1 MKINKRI
8 LTPIVALI
16 LSVILFG
23 YQIPNINAEVLP
35 TTVEF
40 TIAPN
45 GEMIDGAMP
54 VKFLAKT
61 ETQPSIEL
69 IASNLDSITGSLM
82 VIDDYQS
89 TNNYSETLDVSLTF
103 AEYIIFTGNSSEIGL
118 KIGLDGNGFL
128 YHYAIIGDGA
138 YITLTF
144 DITLNNVSNYVN
156 ITYLLDG
163 ESYDVRKQKKDDI
176 PNLPLTEPTK
186 YGFIFK
192 GWYLDPE
199 YTTPLSLYD
208 RFEIDSYVYGF
219 FEEKSKITI
228 KFYDGDVLISEATQY
243 ESEAV
248 LKPSNPVKS
257 GQVFVGW
264 YLDPNFETRLENEDT
279 FITNTNVY
287 AKFVA
292 DTGGIVIPTEENNKT
307 LYLVGA
313 AALLLIVLIASSSTK
328 GKPTKKR
335 GK

>member
-1 MKINKRI
+1 MKNKKKI
-8 LTPIVALI
+8 LMPLMALV

-23 YQIPNINAEVLP
+23 YQIPSINAEVLP

-45 GEMIDGAMP
+45 GEMIEGAMP
-54 VKFLAKT
+54 VAFIAKT

-103 AEYIIFTGNSSEIGL
+103 ADYIVFTGSSSEIGL

-128 YHYAIIGDGA
+128 YHYAIIGEGA
-138 YITLTF
+138 DITLTF

-163 ESYDVRKQKKDDI
+163 ESFDVRKQKKDDI
-176 PNLPLTEPTK
+176 PNLPITEPAK
-186 YGFIFK
+186 YGFTFK
-192 GWYLDPE
+192 GWYLDSE
-199 YTTPLSLYD
+199 YTTPLNLDD

-219 FEEKSKITI
+219 FQEKAKITI
-228 KFYDGDVLISEATQY
+228 KFYDGDLVISEATQY

-248 LKPSNPVKS
+248 LKPSNPVKA
-257 GQVFVGW
+257 GQVFMGW

-279 FITNTNVY
+279 FTTNTNVY

-292 DTGGIVIPTEENNKT
+292 DSGGAVIPTEENNKT

-313 AALLLIVLIASSSTK
+313 AAFLLIVFIAISSTK
-328 GKPTKKR
+328 GNPIKKK

>member
-1 MKINKRI
+1 MKNKKKI
-8 LTPIVALI
+8 LMPLMALV

-23 YQIPNINAEVLP
+23 YQIPNINAEILP

-54 VKFLAKT
+54 VKFLPKT

-103 AEYIIFTGNSSEIGL
+103 AEYIMFTGNSSEIGL

-128 YHYAIIGDGA
+128 YHYAPIGDGA

-176 PNLPLTEPTK
+176 PNLPITEPTK
-186 YGFIFK
+186 YGFTFK
-192 GWYLDPE
+192 GWYLDQE

-219 FEEKSKITI
+219 FEEKAKITI
-228 KFYDGDVLISEATQY
+228 KFYDGDLVISEATQY

-248 LKPSNPVKS
+248 LKPSNPVKA
-257 GQVFVGW
+257 GQVFIGW

-279 FITNTNVY
+279 FTTNTNLY

-292 DTGGIVIPTEENNKT
+292 DTGGIVIPTEKNNKT
-307 LYLVGA
+307 LYVVGA
-313 AALLLIVLIASSSTK
+313 AALLILLMAIGSKKNNKS
-328 GKPTKKR
+328 TKKR